1 MPNPMFS
8 TRTTSNQVAPSN
20 PLNQSGKKY
29 RSKHNTFNY
38 SRDFYNTLRY
48 ADVTPHEVIEGVEG
62 DKISISSKHNIRTYT
77 LSSVLLSD
85 VFMKKSYFSVDM
97 KAILPNNWDKVY
109 TNPSQG
115 DDIPDFTVNTVIDRL
130 PSILKAKF
138 DTYKFFLNYASL
150 NYSSEGIVAYQ
161 QYFSNFLTSH
171 FRFLLLL
178 EMFFSDG
185 SLLSSLGCHLSPF
198 FSGQYV
204 SSVSDSDVDE
214 VKNFDFFFDRCVYW
228 LNSVVSTNDV
238 GLRIDYD
245 ISDTFSL
252 SKYYYVDST
261 VALADI
267 DMSDIISLRQFF
279 DIFRT
284 HPEAKIS
291 FVAATPALEAD
302 LIIEFIGHMLDTF
315 KQFDIVG
322 FDNYPI
328 NYSRVCAYQLVCSQ
342 FYTNDKVDHV
352 FSAHDYLDNQKSIY
366 YHLLDFYSESPTS
379 HSFEMNG
386 TSYEYDVLSG
396 HVLNQMLSRIPIV
409 SANNSLSYFTDD
421 FFDRFI
427 HHYGFL
433 DNLFSFRRSLRY
445 GDYFTGAR
453 TQPYAVGDIN
463 APVTAVGVSA
473 IDTTRSILRQRFF
486 NLVERIG
493 SRWEDYIRDVTDG
506 TPAPDVTIPRFL
518 SSDTSSVRGFEVENT
533 AENQGNIVTILNS
546 SNSNYVYEIEV
557 GQPCI
562 ILGLTHFEV
571 PRVYSKTIDRF
582 FFHTNRFEMFNKFMQ
597 YTGDQMIGQA
607 ERFAVADVDRPFGYT
622 LRHMEYKQRYPIASG
637 GFVKYL
643 PSWLFVTDNNQGQN
657 DTDAESY
664 ELCPDYVHSHNS
676 EFDRFY
682 ESLTGYS
689 LGSYFHFILK
699 YENNVKASR
708 QMDYAPTIL

>member
-8 TRTTSNQVAPSN
+8 TRTTSNQVSPSN

-29 RSKHNTFNY
+29 RSKHNSFNY

-62 DKISISSKHNIRTYT
+62 DKISISSKHNIRTHT

-85 VFMKKSYFSVDM
+85 VFMKKSYFAVDM
-97 KAILPNNWDKVY
+97 KAILPNNWNKVY

-115 DDIPDFTVNTVIDRL
+115 DDIPDYKVNTVINGL
-130 PSILKAKF
+130 PSLLSHFF
-138 DTYKFFLNYASL
+138 DKYSNYLVWAREY
-150 NYSSEGIVAYQ
+150 YSGVDLTEYSDN
-161 QYFSNFLTSH
+161 FSNFMTYNL
-171 FRFLLLL
+171 RMLLFF

-185 SLLSSLGCHLSPF
+185 SLLSSLGCHLSSF
-198 FSGQYV
+198 FKVV
-204 SSVSDSDVDE
+204 SSISDEDV
-214 VKNFDFFFDRCVYW
+214 KYNFDDFFDRCIY
-228 LNSVVSTNDV
+228 LLDYSVSSNDV
-238 GLRIDYD
+238 GLKITYD
-245 ISDTFSL
+245 ISDTFTIT
-252 SKYYYVDST
+252 KYYYPDPTS
-261 VALADI
+261 AQSGI
-267 DMSDIISLRQFF
+267 SFSDMISLRQLL
-279 DIFRT
+279 DIFRD
-284 HPEAKIS
+284 HSEAKID
-291 FVAATPALEAD
+291 FVFSDQTVATKTVY
-302 LIIEFIGHMLDTF
+302 EFISQMAVTF
-315 KQFDIVG
+315 SNFTIVP
-322 FDNYPI
+322 FDNYPL
-328 NYSRVCAYQLVCSQ
+328 NYARVCAYQLVCSQ
-342 FYTNDKVDHV
+342 FYTNDKVDHI

-366 YHLLDFYSESPTS
+366 NKIISETSGDPAFYM
-379 HSFEMNG
+379 SFEMNG
-386 TSYEYDVLSG
+386 TYYEYDVLSG
-396 HVLNQMLSRIPIV
+396 FVLEYILNQWPV
-409 SANNSLSYFTDD
+409 VGQGQELSYFTDNKLD
-421 FFDRFI
+421 VFMLFV
-427 HHYGFL
+427 GFM
-433 DNLFSFRRSLRY
+433 DNLFSYRRSLRY

-533 AENQGNIVTILNS
+533 ADNQGNIVTILNS